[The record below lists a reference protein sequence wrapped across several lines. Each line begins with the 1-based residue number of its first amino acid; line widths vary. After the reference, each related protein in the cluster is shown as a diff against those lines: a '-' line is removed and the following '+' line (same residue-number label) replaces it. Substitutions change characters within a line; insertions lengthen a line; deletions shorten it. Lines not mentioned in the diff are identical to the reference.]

1 MYAASE
7 LENELKKCGTTRI
20 SKVLKINQTFLS
32 HFAKLFGK
40 GTPVE
45 IQIISHL
52 LAVEGNLESFASVF
66 DREIRKVGKQT
77 LTDSFGTGAEDPV
90 GKNQIF
96 PGKNNQQIVHDFG
109 IP

>member
-1 MYAASE
+1 MQ
-7 LENELKKCGTTRI
+7 NEMIIPYLLVKCERI
-20 SKVLKINQTFLS
+20 LMKINQTFLS

-52 LAVEGNLESFASVF
+52 LAVERYLKGLASVF
-66 DREIRKVGKQT
+66 DGKIRKVGEQT
-77 LTDSFGTGAEDPV
+77 LTDGFGTGTEDPV

-96 PGKNNQQIVHDFG
+96 PGKNNQQIVHDLAYHDF
-109 IP
+109 